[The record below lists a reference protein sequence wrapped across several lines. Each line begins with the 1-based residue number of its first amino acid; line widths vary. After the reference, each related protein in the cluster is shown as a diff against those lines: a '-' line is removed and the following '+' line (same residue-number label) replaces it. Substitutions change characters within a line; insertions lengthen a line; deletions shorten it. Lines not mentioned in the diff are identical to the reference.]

1 MDKELLEIVS
11 DEIKPTE
18 GMVKEITKE
27 ADLAVHPNTEPK
39 ESSKTTVDEV
49 VIDDQLLK
57 EDTKN
62 KDFKIEDQS
71 TDESKQKETNITS
84 QTETKS
90 KSSCS
95 PTTNTIIENFK
106 RNLQFISSH
115 PKFCNLHAQTM
126 KLLSCELS
134 KNVDSEILKAKL
146 IKKDLGYLVKELE
159 ERELGFLFFDGL
171 DEKSIGNLSS
181 SFLYGFI

>member
-1 MDKELLEIVS
+1 
-11 DEIKPTE
+11 
-18 GMVKEITKE
+18 MVKEITKE
-27 ADLAVHPNTEPK
+27 ADLAVNANTEPK
-39 ESSKTTVDEV
+39 ESSKITVDEV
-49 VIDDQLLK
+49 VIDDQSL
-57 EDTKN
+57 KN
-62 KDFKIEDQS
+62 KDSKIEDQS

-84 QTETKS
+84 HTETKS
-90 KSSCS
+90 KSPCS
-95 PTTNTIIENFK
+95 SKTNTIIENFK

-181 SFLYGFI
+181 SFLN

>member
-18 GMVKEITKE
+18 GMVKEITKA
-27 ADLAVHPNTEPK
+27 ADLAVHPNTETK
-39 ESSKTTVDEV
+39 ESSKITVDEV
-49 VIDDQLLK
+49 VIDDQLVK

-62 KDFKIEDQS
+62 KDSKIEDQS
-71 TDESKQKETNITS
+71 TDESEKKETNITS

-90 KSSCS
+90 KS
-95 PTTNTIIENFK
+95 PKTNTIIENFK